1 VVASWLS
8 RRELV
13 TGLWLLPRVPGP
25 ESGLAPF
32 FWCHPKDCYNVI
44 TNVHSM
50 QAVTDLDSLSLEETT
65 YRRLRQALMEGAFEP
80 GQKLSIRRIAA
91 ALGTSAMPART
102 ALRRLATEQAVDV
115 LPSGTAI
122 VPRLTRAAFR
132 ELGTIRAEL
141 EPLALRL
148 AAPRIGGAR
157 LSELEGI
164 VRDGWAAREANN
176 PEEVLRADR
185 DFLFV
190 LYHAADAPMLLSIIE
205 ALWMRRGPHFWDAR
219 WIIIGRVPAENRH
232 AEILDALRAGKGD
245 EASAELK
252 AEIESTTAYLLE
264 QMPFADDPVEDGG
277 FDRLRSPTGSTRKR
291 RAAVGPSG

>member
-1 VVASWLS
+1 
-8 RRELV
+8 
-13 TGLWLLPRVPGP
+13 
-25 ESGLAPF
+25 
-32 FWCHPKDCYNVI
+32 VI
-44 TNVHSM
+44 TKSFPV
-50 QAVTDLDSLSLEETT
+50 QAASDPNQLSLEETT
-65 YRRLRQALMEGAFEP
+65 YRRLRQALMEGAFAP

-122 VPRLTRAAFR
+122 VPRLTRKAFQ

-148 AAPRIGGAR
+148 AAPRIDAGRFG
-157 LSELEGI
+157 EMEGI
-164 VRDGWAAREANN
+164 VRGGRAAREANN

-185 DFLFV
+185 AFLFT

-232 AEILDALRAGKGD
+232 AEILDALRAGKAD
-245 EASAELK
+245 HASAELK

-264 QMPFADDPVEDGG
+264 QMDFADDPAVDGA
-277 FDRLRSPTGSTRKR
+277 FDRLRATEKAARDR
-291 RAAVGPSG
+291 RR